1 MNVNKRLLLS
11 GLLALT
17 GWGLF
22 AQNVDKAKDLLKA
35 NKLPEAKAE
44 IDKVLAV
51 DKNQKS
57 GDAWYTKLKV
67 YNAIAASSQMSG
79 QFPDARS
86 QAFEALKKYT
96 EVDDKKLLLLQMD
109 AYKPVNE
116 IYQGYF
122 QVGANDYNGG
132 KYDSALLN
140 FSGALQTSAFM
151 NAKGWTNLKIDTT
164 STLYAG
170 ISAEKAGK
178 RDSAAVYYG
187 KLAEAKIANINGSNM
202 IDIYKWLVDYYNQKK
217 DEANTKKFITLAK
230 EQYPDDLFWPS
241 TELDNLREKGP
252 KDSLWAKYDEITAK
266 FTKNHLFFF
275 NYGLELYQYA
285 SDTSSGKRPANADA
299 LIAKAQENLKK
310 CLEIQP
316 DYPQAALV
324 LGQISYNAGVD
335 MQAQT
340 KKIPGKAPEDVK
352 KRADLRIAAGKK
364 FDEAIPYFEMVDKD
378 LGTKGKLKMDEKT
391 SLKDAY
397 DLLITIY
404 EQKNLKDKVDAYTTK
419 FNNVDKDH

>member
-1 MNVNKRLLLS
+1 MNVNKRLLVT
-11 GLLALT
+11 GLLSLA

-22 AQNVDKAKDLLKA
+22 AQNVDKAKDLLKS
-35 NKLPEAKAE
+35 NKIPEAKAE
-44 IDKVLAV
+44 IDKALAV
-51 DKNQKS
+51 EKNQKNS
-57 GDAWYTKLKV
+57 EAWYTKLKI
-67 YNAIAASSQMSG
+67 YNAIAAGPLSG
-79 QFPDARS
+79 QYPDARD

-96 EVDDKKLLLLQMD
+96 EIDDKKLLFLQMD
-109 AYKPVNE
+109 GYKPVNE

-132 KYDSALLN
+132 KYDSALMN
-140 FSGALQTSAFM
+140 FSGALRTSSFM

-217 DEANTKKFITLAK
+217 DEANTNKFITLAK
-230 EQYPDDLFWPS
+230 EQYPEDLFWPS
-241 TELDNLREKGP
+241 TELDNLREKGV
-252 KDSLWAKYDEITAK
+252 KDSLWAKYDEIVTK
-266 FTKNHLFFF
+266 FPKNHLFAF

-299 LIAKAQENLKK
+299 LVAKAQEMLKK

-316 DYPQAALV
+316 DYPQAAMV

-335 MQAQT
+335 LQGQT
-340 KKIPGKAPEDVK
+340 KKIPGKTPDDVK
-352 KRADLRIAAGKK
+352 KRAALRVEAGKK
-364 FDEAIPYFEMVDKD
+364 FDEAIPYFEKVDQD
-378 LGTKGKLKMDEKT
+378 LGSKGKLKMEEKQ

-404 EQKNLKDKVDAYTTK
+404 EQKNLKDKVDSYTTK